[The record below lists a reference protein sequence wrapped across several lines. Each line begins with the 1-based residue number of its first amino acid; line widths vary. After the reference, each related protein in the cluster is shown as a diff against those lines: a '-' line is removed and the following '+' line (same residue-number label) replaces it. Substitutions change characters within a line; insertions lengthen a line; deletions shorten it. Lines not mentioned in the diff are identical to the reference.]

1 MADYY
6 EILGITKSASQE
18 EVKKAFHKLAHKH
31 HPDKGGDEKKFK
43 EINEAY
49 QVLSDTSKRAQYDQY
64 GRVFDG
70 GQAGGGNPFDGQGF
84 NWAWGNKQQGAEG
97 VEFDMGDIG
106 EVFEEFFGGGFGGGR
121 RSNKKDARKGKD
133 IQVDIEIALERVLKE
148 SVEKINLTKQ
158 VVCHRCQGVGAEP
171 NSKVKECFS
180 CRGTGQV
187 QQVKKTIF
195 GSYTTLATCPECK
208 GEGTIPE
215 KPCNV
220 CNGEG
225 RTKGQE
231 TIEIHIPAGI
241 DTNQVI
247 RVDGKGEA
255 GKKGA
260 KAGNLF
266 ARIFIKQNAIFER
279 RGDDL
284 FTDVEISFPQAAL
297 GDKIEIKSLD
307 DPKGTPNIL
316 LEVPAG
322 TESGKVLRI
331 SGKGIPH
338 FGGPQWGT
346 PGRGN
351 LYIEFK
357 VKTPK
362 KLSRRQKEL
371 LDELKKEGI

>member
-6 EILGITKSASQE
+6 EILGITKNASQE

-31 HPDKGGDEKKFK
+31 HPDKGGEEKKFK

-49 QVLSDTSKRAQYDQY
+49 QVLSDTTKRAQYDQY
-64 GRVFDG
+64 GRTFDQ
-70 GQAGGGNPFDGQGF
+70 GQAGGEQGF
-84 NWAWGNKQQGAEG
+84 NWAWGNRPQGENA
-97 VEFDMGDIG
+97 EFDFGDIG
-106 EVFEEFFGGGFGGGR
+106 DVFEEFFGGGFGGGR
-121 RSNKKDARKGKD
+121 RSTKKDSRKGKD
-133 IQVDIEIALERVLKE
+133 IQVEIEIALERTLKD
-148 SVEKINLTKQ
+148 SVEKINLAKQ
-158 VVCHRCQGVGAEP
+158 VVCHRCHGVGAEP
-171 NSKVKECFS
+171 GSKVKECVT
-180 CRGTGQV
+180 CRGIGQV
-187 QQVKKTIF
+187 QQVKKTMF

-220 CNGEG
+220 CRGEG

-231 TIEIHIPAGI
+231 TIEINIPAGI

-247 RVDGKGEA
+247 RVDEKGEA

-266 ARIFIKQNAIFER
+266 VRIFVKKHPTFER
-279 RGDDL
+279 REDDL
-284 FTDVEISFPQAAL
+284 FSEVEISFSQAAL
-297 GDKIEIKSLD
+297 GDEVEIKSLEE
-307 DPKGTPNIL
+307 TNIL
-316 LEVPAG
+316 LQVPEG

-338 FGGPQWGT
+338 FGGY
-346 PGRGN
+346 GRGN
-351 LYIEFK
+351 MYVELKI
-357 VKTPK
+357 KTPR

-371 LDELKKEGI
+371 LDELRKEGL

>member
-1 MADYY
+1 MDYY
-6 EILGITKSASQE
+6 EILGITKSASQDE
-18 EVKKAFHKLAHKH
+18 IKKAFHKLAHKH

-64 GRVFDG
+64 GRVFDQG
-70 GQAGGGNPFDGQGF
+70 GQPGGGNPFDGQGF
-84 NWAWGNKQQGAEG
+84 NWSWGNKQQGDG
-97 VEFDMGDIG
+97 VEFDMGDVGDI
-106 EVFEEFFGGGFGGGR
+106 FEEFFGGGGR
-121 RSNKKDARKGKD
+121 RSTKKDARKGKD
-133 IQVDIEIALERVLKE
+133 IQVDIEINLERVLKE
-148 SVEKINLTKQ
+148 SVEKINLVKQ
-158 VVCHRCQGVGAEP
+158 VVCNRCQGSGAEP
-171 NSKVKECFS
+171 GSKIKECFT
-180 CRGTGQV
+180 CRGIGQV

-220 CNGEG
+220 CRGEG

-260 KAGNLF
+260 KSGNLF
-266 ARIFIKQNAIFER
+266 ARIFVKEHPAFVR
-279 RGDDL
+279 KADDL
-284 FTDVEISFPQAAL
+284 FTAVDVSFSQAAL
-297 GDKIEIKSLD
+297 GDEIEIQSLER
-307 DPKGTPNIL
+307 TNIL
-316 LEVPAG
+316 LEVPQG

-331 SGKGIPH
+331 SGRGIPH
-338 FGGPQWGT
+338 FGGY
-346 PGRGN
+346 GRGN
-351 LYIEFK
+351 LYIELK

-362 KLSRRQKEL
+362 KLSKRQKEL
-371 LDELKKEGI
+371 LDELKKEGL

>member
-6 EILGITKSASQE
+6 EILGITKGASQD

-49 QVLSDTSKRAQYDQY
+49 QVLSDTTKRAQSDQY
-64 GRVFDG
+64 GRVFDQGQPG
-70 GQAGGGNPFDGQGF
+70 GDQGF
-84 NWAWGNKQQGAEG
+84 NWAWGNRPQGD

-106 EVFEEFFGGGFGGGR
+106 EVFEQFFGGGFGGAR
-121 RSNKKDARKGKD
+121 QSTKKDSKKGKD
-133 IQVDIEIALERVLKE
+133 IQVDIEIELERALKD
-148 SVEKINLTKQ
+148 SIEKINLSKQ
-158 VVCHRCQGVGAEP
+158 ITCNRCQGNGAEP
-171 NSKVKECFS
+171 GSKIKECVT
-180 CRGTGQV
+180 CRGVGQV
-187 QQVKKTIF
+187 QQVKKTMF

-208 GEGTIPE
+208 GEGTTPE

-220 CNGEG
+220 CKGEG

-231 TIEIHIPAGI
+231 IIEINIPAGI
-241 DTNQVI
+241 DTNQTI

-255 GKKGA
+255 GRKGA

-266 ARIFIKQNAIFER
+266 VRIFIKEHSIFER

-284 FTDVEISFPQAAL
+284 FSQVNINFSQAAL
-297 GDKIEIKSLD
+297 GDEVEIKSLE
-307 DPKGTPNIL
+307 GTNIL
-316 LEVPAG
+316 LQVPEG

-338 FGGPQWGT
+338 YGGY
-346 PGRGN
+346 GRGN
-351 LYIEFK
+351 MYIELK

-362 KLSRRQKEL
+362 KLGRKQKEL
-371 LDELKKEGI
+371 MEELRKEGL

>member
-1 MADYY
+1 MDYY
-6 EILGITKSASQE
+6 ELLGVQKTASQDE
-18 EVKKAFHKLAHKH
+18 IKKAFHKLAHKH

-49 QVLSDTSKRAQYDQY
+49 QVLSDANKRAQYDQY

-70 GQAGGGNPFDGQGF
+70 SDGFSAQGGPASGW
-84 NWAWGNKQQGAEG
+84 NWAWGNGQAQGENSDY
-97 VEFDMGDIG
+97 EFGDIG
-106 EVFEEFFGGGFGGGR
+106 DIFEEFFGGQR
-121 RSNKKDARKGKD
+121 RSTKKDARKGKD
-133 IQVDIEIALERVLKE
+133 IQVDIEITLERTLKD
-148 SVEKINLTKQ
+148 SVENINLAKQ
-158 VVCHRCQGVGAEP
+158 VVCHRCHGVGAEP
-171 NSKVKECFS
+171 DSKVKECFT

-187 QQVKKTIF
+187 QQVKKTVF

-220 CNGEG
+220 CRGEG
-225 RTKGQE
+225 RIKGQE

-247 RVDGKGEA
+247 KVEGKGEA
-255 GKKGA
+255 GKKSA
-260 KAGNLF
+260 KPGNLF
-266 ARIFIKQNAIFER
+266 VRIFVKQHSVFER

-284 FTDVEISFPQAAL
+284 FTAREISFSQAAL
-297 GDKIEIKSLD
+297 GDEIEMKTLE
-307 DPKGTPNIL
+307 GTNIL
-316 LEVPAG
+316 VQVPEG

-346 PGRGN
+346 PGKGH
-351 LYIEFK
+351 LYIELK

-362 KLSRRQKEL
+362 KLSRKQKEL
-371 LDELKKEGI
+371 LEQLKKEGI

>member
-1 MADYY
+1 MDYY
-6 EILGITKSASQE
+6 EVLGVSKGASQDE
-18 EVKKAFHKLAHKH
+18 IKKAFHKLAHKH

-49 QVLSDTSKRAQYDQY
+49 QVLSDKQKRQQYDQY
-64 GRVFDG
+64 GRVFEQGQPGGADG
-70 GQAGGGNPFDGQGF
+70 FSGF
-84 NWAWGNKQQGAEG
+84 NWAWGNRPQGEE

-106 EVFEEFFGGGFGGGR
+106 DVFEEFFGGGFNGAR
-121 RSNKKDARKGKD
+121 RSTKKDARKGKD
-133 IQVDIEIALERVLKE
+133 IQVDLEITLERTLKE

-158 VVCHRCQGVGAEP
+158 VVCNRCAGSGAEP
-171 NSKVKECFS
+171 DSKVKECFS

-195 GSYTTLATCPECK
+195 GSYTTVATCPECK

-220 CNGEG
+220 CKGEG

-231 TIEIHIPAGI
+231 TIEVQIPAGI

-255 GKKGA
+255 GRKGA

-266 ARIFIKQNAIFER
+266 IRIFVKQHAIFER

-284 FTDVEISFPQAAL
+284 FAESDINFSQAAL
-297 GDKIEIKSLD
+297 GDEIEIKTLE
-307 DPKGTPNIL
+307 GTNIL
-316 LEVPAG
+316 LQVPAG
-322 TESGKVLRI
+322 TESGKVFKI

-338 FGGPQWGT
+338 FGGYGK
-346 PGRGN
+346 GN
-351 LYIEFK
+351 LYVELK

-362 KLSRRQKEL
+362 KLSREQKKL
-371 LDELKKEGI
+371 LDELKKQGL

>member
-1 MADYY
+1 MDYY
-6 EILGITKSASQE
+6 EVLGVTRSASE
-18 EVKKAFHKLAHKH
+18 EDIKKAFHKLAHKY

-49 QVLSDTSKRAQYDQY
+49 QVLSDKQKRAQYDQF
-64 GRVFDG
+64 GRVFDQG
-70 GQAGGGNPFDGQGF
+70 GPGGGFGSDQGF
-84 NWAWGNKQQGAEG
+84 NWAWGNRPQGD
-97 VEFDMGDIG
+97 VEFDFGDIG
-106 EVFEEFFGGGFGGGR
+106 DIFEDFFGGGGAPFWSGGR
-121 RSNKKDARKGKD
+121 RATKRDSRKGKD
-133 IQVDIEIALERVLKE
+133 IQVDIEIALERTLKE
-148 SVEKINLTKQ
+148 SVETINLAKYI
-158 VVCHRCQGVGAEP
+158 VCHRCQGVGAEP
-171 NSKVKECFS
+171 GSKIKECFS

-187 QQVKKTIF
+187 QQIKKTIF

-220 CNGEG
+220 CKGEG
-225 RTKGQE
+225 RIKGQE
-231 TIEIHIPAGI
+231 TIEINIPAGI

-255 GKKGA
+255 GKKSA
-260 KAGNLF
+260 KPGNLF
-266 ARIFIKQNAIFER
+266 VRIFVKQHPMFER

-284 FTDVEISFPQAAL
+284 FSQAEISFSQAAL
-297 GDKIEIKSLD
+297 GDEIEIKSLD

-322 TESGKVLRI
+322 TESGKILRI

-338 FGGPQWGT
+338 FGGY
-346 PGRGN
+346 GRGN
-351 LYIEFK
+351 LYIELK

-362 KLSRRQKEL
+362 KLSKKQKEL
-371 LDELKKEGI
+371 LDELRKEGL